1 MITKRISGPR
11 STEKGKEYAE
21 GEEPL
26 TVPVRTVE
34 AKEGKEKGSE
44 GEKEGEAEPL
54 TGTDG
59 WWMTSSWAVTEA
71 Q

>member
-1 MITKRISGPR
+1 MTK
-11 STEKGKEYAE
+11 
-21 GEEPL
+21 
-26 TVPVRTVE
+26 PVRTVE

-54 TGTDG
+54 TSTDG
-59 WWMTSSWAVTEA
+59 WWMISFWVVTEA